1 MINRALI
8 KWSKNTCRHNFQSI
22 NVGEKQKTTTTK
34 HRGEVTTL
42 HSKYVITAYWEQG
55 MTRPVE
61 QMLGGMY
68 LASQQ
73 VGIYWKHADISS
85 AKSVSTRNTLTPV
98 LPSRY
103 LPETHWHQ
111 HCQVSIYWK
120 HTSTSK
126 SIHTLR
132 NVWTSERAADLVVV
146 SGQNT
151 QRKLCKTLFQ
161 ENCVLHCS
169 KKVM

>member
-68 LASQQ
+68 LASRQ
-73 VGIYWKHADISS
+73 VSIYWKHADISS
-85 AKSVSTRNTLTPV
+85 AKSVSTGNTLTPV
-98 LPSRY
+98 LPSWY

-111 HCQVSIYWK
+111 HCQVGIYWK
-120 HTSTSK
+120 HTDASTAK
-126 SIHTLR
+126 SVFTGNTPPQASQSILYGM
-132 NVWTSERAADLVVV
+132 
-146 SGQNT
+146 SGPA
-151 QRKLCKTLFQ
+151 RKLLTW
-161 ENCVLHCS
+161 
-169 KKVM
+169 